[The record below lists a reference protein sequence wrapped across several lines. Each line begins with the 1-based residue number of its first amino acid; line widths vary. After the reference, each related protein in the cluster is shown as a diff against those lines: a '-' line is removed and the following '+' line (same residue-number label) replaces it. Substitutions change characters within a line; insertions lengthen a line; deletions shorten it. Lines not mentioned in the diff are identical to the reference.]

1 MSTSYPQSP
10 LVTQQRPRDPGIK
23 ELIEALDARMDDCWD
38 EDRKRHRIDLLSRK
52 EYDIAT
58 GELSKC
64 QDDFSYASRNY
75 FKIVTKKGD
84 DVPLRLNESQE
95 LVLETMRRI
104 QAKGKSQRIMII
116 KSRQLGMSTLI
127 EALIA
132 WRTMFFPNAR
142 AIVVSDNSD
151 NAADLFG
158 KMLHIYDHMPWWLK
172 PMIDRRKE
180 DKGLKF
186 DNPDESARSKEP
198 GLQSSVSVQAATQI
212 TGVGQGR
219 SINSA
224 HLSEFADWQED
235 KAIEIIQEDIGNAL
249 AEDPYTFAFLEST
262 AKGSGTFAHKMW
274 RRQVALG
281 ELAEWV
287 PLFIGWFFDR
297 EHFVAPPKGWR
308 PDQAHRDLK
317 ERISHDWVR
326 CTSCQ
331 IYREIGHNTESI
343 VGSQCWSC
351 RKGTFEPVIL
361 SDGQLYWRNNKA
373 ANSSMDAKT
382 RKTFLQEQ
390 ASTSEEAFQ
399 VSGYTVFPNECIEYV
414 ASTID
419 KRLEENGGAMVGH
432 FDEKGR
438 YHAMA
443 HGAKGR
449 HCAVTG
455 CAFDHTHDPNHLK
468 VWQLPVEGAQYV
480 IGADVAEGLGGS
492 ADYSVA
498 FVNRLG
504 GFGGQ
509 DLHVATFRSNEIGP
523 LEFGDFLN
531 FLGRW
536 YNEAL
541 MSVEVNK
548 YDSCFTQ
555 VRQFHQYPNNY
566 RWKHVDT
573 TNVNSNKWG
582 WWTTLTT
589 KPRLYQT
596 GAMWLR
602 KRQWIVRDEEFYEEM
617 LTFQK
622 LDPEDRAVG
631 SEAGFHDDVVMA
643 GLIALYTSHDL
654 DWDENLQY
662 IPTPNSK
669 AGIIG
674 GDQWYMT
681 CQRCGFHWSAASP
694 DAYKKCPNDK
704 AGPHGNTPCR
714 SIMITGKFVS
724 DNNNTEGIDFEKELN
739 FNSDRKSPGYVPN
752 YDDL

>member
-1 MSTSYPQSP
+1 MSTYAQSP
-10 LVTQQRPRDPGIK
+10 LVTQSLPQDAGVQ

-38 EDRKRHRIDLLSRK
+38 QERKRHRIELLSKK
-52 EYDIAT
+52 EYDAAIA
-58 GELSKC
+58 ELSKC

-75 FKIVTKKGD
+75 FKIVTKKGID
-84 DVPLRLNESQE
+84 ISLRLNESQD
-95 LVLETMRRI
+95 LVLEVMRKI
-104 QAKGKSQRIMII
+104 QAKGKSQRIAII
-116 KSRQLGMSTLI
+116 KARQLGMSTLI

-142 AIVVSDNSD
+142 AIVVSDNAD

-186 DNPDESARSKEP
+186 DNPDEGLRGKEP

-224 HLSEFADWQED
+224 HLSEWADWQED

-262 AKGSGTFAHKMW
+262 AKGAGTFAHKLW
-274 RRQVALG
+274 RRQVAMA
-281 ELAEWV
+281 EMAEWY
-287 PLFIGWFFDR
+287 PLFIPWFFDR
-297 EHFVAPPKGWR
+297 EHFVAPSKGWR
-308 PDQAHRDLK
+308 PDQTGRDLK
-317 ERISHDWVR
+317 DRIKRDWVR
-326 CTSCQ
+326 CTRCGS
-331 IYREIGHNTESI
+331 YREIAHNGESL
-343 VGSQCWSC
+343 VGVTCWHC
-351 RKGTFEPVIL
+351 NAGTFEPVVL
-361 SDGQLYWRNNKA
+361 TDGQLYWRHNKA

-382 RKTFLQEQ
+382 KKTFLQEQ
-390 ASTSEEAFQ
+390 PSTSEEAFQ
-399 VSGYTVFPNECIEYV
+399 VSGYTVFPLECIEYV
-414 ASTID
+414 ATTID
-419 KRLEENGGAMVGH
+419 KRLQENGGAMIGH

-438 YHAMA
+438 YHAMI
-443 HGAKGR
+443 GR
-449 HCAVTG
+449 KRRRCRVPG
-455 CAFDHTHDPNHLK
+455 CAFDHAYDPNHLK
-468 VWQLPVEGAQYV
+468 VWEEPVENAQYV
-480 IGADVAEGLGGS
+480 VGADVSEGLGGD

-498 FVNRLG
+498 WVNRIG
-504 GFGGQ
+504 GFGGV
-509 DLHVATFRSNEIGP
+509 DTHVATFRCNEIGP
-523 LEFGDFLN
+523 IEFGDVLN

-555 VRQFHQYPNNY
+555 VRQYHMYPNNF
-566 RWKHVDT
+566 RWKHVDA
-573 TNVNSNKWG
+573 TNMQSNKWG

-596 GAMWLR
+596 GSMWLR
-602 KRQWIVRDEEFYEEM
+602 KRQWVIRDEEFYEEM

-643 GLIALYTSHDL
+643 ALIALYTSHDL

-662 IPTPNSK
+662 VPTPNSK
-669 AGIIG
+669 GGIVA
-674 GDQWYMT
+674 GDQWAMS
-681 CQRCGFHWSAASP
+681 CGKCGFRWSATSP
-694 DAYKKCPNDK
+694 DSYKRCPNDK
-704 AGPHGNTPCR
+704 AGPGGNLACR
-714 SIMITGKFVS
+714 SIQITGQFVANAET
-724 DNNNTEGIDFEKELN
+724 NNSIDIDKELN
-739 FNSDRKSPGYVPN
+739 YAGERSDPGYIPS
-752 YDDL
+752 YEEL

>member
-1 MSTSYPQSP
+1 MSLVQSA
-10 LVTQQRPRDPGIK
+10 LVTQQYRKDPGTE
-23 ELIEALDARMDDCWD
+23 ELVRALDMRADECWD
-38 EDRKRHRIDLLSRK
+38 PDRKRHRIELLSKR
-52 EYDIAT
+52 EYQTVID
-58 GELSKC
+58 ELSKC

-84 DVPLRLNESQE
+84 DVSLRVNESQE
-95 LVLETMRRI
+95 LVLEIMRMI
-104 QAKGKSQRIMII
+104 QSRGKSQRIMII
-116 KSRQLGMSTLI
+116 KARQLGMSTLI

-142 AIVVSDNSD
+142 AIVVSDNAD

-186 DNPDESARSKEP
+186 DNPDEIMRFKEP

-224 HLSEFADWQED
+224 HLSEWADWQED

-262 AKGSGTFAHKMW
+262 AKGSGTFAHKLW
-274 RRQVALG
+274 RRQVALA
-281 ELAEWV
+281 ELAEWY
-287 PLFIGWFFDR
+287 PLFIPWFFDR
-297 EHFVAPPKGWR
+297 EHFVAPSKGWR
-308 PDQAHRDLK
+308 PDQTSSDLRERVARD
-317 ERISHDWVR
+317 WAR
-326 CTSCQ
+326 CTACGS
-331 IYREIGHNTESI
+331 YREIAHNGESLI
-343 VGSQCWSC
+343 GTPCWGC
-351 RKGTFEPVIL
+351 GKGTFEEVVL
-361 SDGQLYWRNNKA
+361 GDEQLHWRQNRW

-390 ASTSEEAFQ
+390 PSTSEEAFQ
-399 VSGYTVFPNECIEYV
+399 VSGYTVFPLECIEFV
-414 ASTID
+414 STTID
-419 KRLEENGGAMVGH
+419 KRLGENGGPSIGH
-432 FDEKGR
+432 FDEHGR
-438 YHAMA
+438 YHAMVNSGN
-443 HGAKGR
+443 HR
-449 HCAVTG
+449 RCRLPD
-455 CAFDHTHDPNHLK
+455 CAFDHAVDPNHLK
-468 VWQLPVEGAQYV
+468 VWQEPIENATYV
-480 IGADVAEGLGGS
+480 VGADVSEGLGGDS
-492 ADYSVA
+492 DYSVA
-498 FVNRLG
+498 FVNRIG
-504 GFGGQ
+504 GFGQ
-509 DLHVATFRSNEIGP
+509 PDTHVATFRCNEIGP

-555 VRQFHQYPNNY
+555 VKQYHQYPNNF
-566 RWKHVDT
+566 RWKYVDA
-573 TNVNSNKWG
+573 TNTQSNRWG

-596 GAMWLR
+596 GSMWLR
-602 KRQWIVRDEEFYEEM
+602 KRQWIIRDEEFYEEM

-622 LDPEDRAVG
+622 LDPEDRVVG

-662 IPTPNSK
+662 IPTPNAK
-669 AGIIG
+669 GIVA
-674 GDQWYMT
+674 GDQWFMSCT
-681 CQRCGFHWSAASP
+681 KCGFHWSAGSP

-704 AGPHGNTPCR
+704 AGPYGNSPCR
-714 SIMITGKFVS
+714 SIQITGKFIT
-724 DNNNTEGIDFEKELN
+724 TENQGPSVDIDKE
-739 FNSDRKSPGYVPN
+739 FNYSGDRSDRSYVPS
-752 YDDL
+752 YDEV